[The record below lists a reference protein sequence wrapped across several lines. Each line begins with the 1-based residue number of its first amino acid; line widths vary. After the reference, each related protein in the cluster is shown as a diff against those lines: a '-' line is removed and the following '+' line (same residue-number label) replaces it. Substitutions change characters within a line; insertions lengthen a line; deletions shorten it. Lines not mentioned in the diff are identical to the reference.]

1 MSLRNP
7 RGLLGR
13 LGRLGW
19 MVPVLAVVSLGAA
32 SDPALVQA
40 VKDGNAD
47 AVRAIV
53 SKRPADV
60 NATGIDGTTPL
71 HWAVH
76 FDNVAVA
83 DLLLKAG
90 AKVQAANR
98 YGATPLWLACVNGS
112 AAMVD
117 RLLAAG
123 ADPNTRMTE
132 GDTALMTAA
141 RTGNVAVVKALLL
154 RGADVN
160 AKEEW
165 KGQTALMWAAA
176 SNNAA
181 TVEALI
187 EAGADIKARTKFK
200 PVAVTRGGSL
210 RAAERSSDVTR
221 QAGFT
226 ALMFAVRSGAMDA
239 VTVLLKAGAP
249 INDTLADGAG
259 LLVVAVAS
267 THYELADYL
276 LDQGA
281 DPNAQGN
288 GWTALHQLV
297 WTRRPGT
304 GVINP
309 GLVPRSKV
317 DSLTLARKL
326 LAKGANPLARLT
338 KDPDITYVG
347 RRRLTYVGATPF
359 WLAAETADLPY
370 MRLLAANGGGAMIP
384 NINGD
389 TPLLAAS
396 GLGIEKPGESPGVP
410 AEVDQAIKLC
420 LELGADPTVVD
431 KDGNTALHGA
441 AVWGANE
448 GVKMLVAGGA
458 RLDLKNDL
466 GRTPWRIAEGAV
478 FEDAV
483 LAQPETAALLRQ
495 MMEERGLT
503 VE

>member
-1 MSLRNP
+1 MRM
-7 RGLLGR
+7 RTLG
-13 LGRLGW
+13 GW
-19 MVPVLAVVSLGAA
+19 MVPVLAAVSLGAVGET
-32 SDPALVQA
+32 ALVRA
-40 VKDGNAD
+40 VKDGNTD
-47 AVRAIV
+47 TVRAIV
-53 SKRPADV
+53 TKRAAEV
-60 NATGIDGTTPL
+60 HATEIDGTTPL
-71 HWAVH
+71 HWAAH
-76 FDNVAVA
+76 FDNLAAA
-83 DLLLKAG
+83 DLLIKAG

-98 YGATPLWLACVNGS
+98 YGATPLWLACINGS
-112 AAMVD
+112 AAMVE

-123 ADPNTRMTE
+123 ADPNTRMPE

-160 AKEEW
+160 VKEEW
-165 KGQTALMWAAA
+165 KGQTALMWASA
-176 SNNAA
+176 SNNADV
-181 TVEALI
+181 VEALI
-187 EAGADIKARTKFK
+187 EGGADVQARTKFTRLI
-200 PVAVTRGGSL
+200 PTRGGGL
-210 RAAERSSDVTR
+210 RGAERSSDVTR

-226 ALMFAVRSGAMDA
+226 PLMFAVRAGAIDA
-239 VTVLLKAGAP
+239 VKVLLKSGASV
-249 INDTLADGAG
+249 NDTLSDGASV
-259 LLVVAVAS
+259 LVVAVAS
-267 THYELADYL
+267 THYDLADYL

-288 GWTALHQLV
+288 GWTPLHQLV
-297 WTRRPGT
+297 WTRKPGN

-309 GLVPRSKV
+309 GLVPRGKI

-370 MRLLAANGGGAMIP
+370 MRLLAASGGAEMIP

-396 GLGIEKPGESPGVP
+396 GLAIEKPGESPGNP
-410 AEVDQAIKLC
+410 EEVDQAIKFC
-420 LELGADPTVVD
+420 LELGADPMVID

-441 AVWGANE
+441 AVWGAN
-448 GVKMLVAGGA
+448 GAVQMLVDAGV
-458 RLDLKNDL
+458 RLDLKNKL

-483 LAQPETAALLRQ
+483 LAQPKTAALLRRL
-495 MMEERGLT
+495 MEERGLT